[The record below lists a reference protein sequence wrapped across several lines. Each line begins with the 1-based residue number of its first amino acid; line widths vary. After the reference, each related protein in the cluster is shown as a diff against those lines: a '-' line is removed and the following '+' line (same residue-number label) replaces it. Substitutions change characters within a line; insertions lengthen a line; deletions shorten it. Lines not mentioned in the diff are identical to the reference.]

1 MTINLDQLFTE
12 ALPIITAIEDAGYEA
27 YFVGGSVRDS
37 LTGRMINDVDIATSA
52 TPEEVKAIFPKTVDV
67 GIAHGTILVLH
78 DSGNYE
84 VTTFRTESG
93 YSDFRRPDEVN
104 FVRSL
109 REDLQRRDFTMNAI
123 AMDRNGKLIDP
134 FYGKEAIQK
143 KEIVTVGNPDE
154 RFTEDGLRMMRALRF
169 VSQLRFELNPDTYA
183 SLKRHVRLMEH
194 ISVERILGEFEKL
207 LLGMNRKKSMELV
220 IDSALYYY
228 LPGFKT
234 YKSQLA
240 QVRAYDIEQLN
251 AKEEL
256 WGILLVLL
264 DIENIESFLR
274 NWKMPMKNIRFI
286 LSVVRLVKQEP
297 YFLQDKLLLFKEG
310 EKTAIS
316 AASVRAVLEN
326 TDVQDAIRTV
336 NEAYK
341 DLKIKSM
348 SELALT
354 GHDLLAFA
362 SDRKPGPWVKEA
374 MDSTLQAVLT
384 GKVKN
389 DKAAIKE
396 WLSTCNLM

>member
-1 MTINLDQLFTE
+1 MDQLFTE
-12 ALPIITAIEDAGYEA
+12 AIPVIAAIEEAGYEA

-37 LTGRMINDVDIATSA
+37 LTGRLSNDVDIATSA
-52 TPEEVKAIFPKTVDV
+52 TPDEVKAIFPKTVDV

-78 DSGNYE
+78 ESGNYE

-123 AMDRNGKLIDP
+123 AMDRKGKLIDP

-143 KEIVTVGNPDE
+143 KEIVTVGNPEE

-169 VSQLRFELNPDTYA
+169 VSQLSFKLNPDTYE
-183 SLKRHVRLMEH
+183 SLKKNVHLMEH
-194 ISVERILGEFEKL
+194 ISVERVLVEFEKL
-207 LLGMNRKKSMELV
+207 LLGVERKKSMELV
-220 IDSALYYY
+220 VDSCLYYY
-228 LPGFKT
+228 LPGFKS
-234 YKSQLA
+234 YKSQLER
-240 QVRAYDIEQLN
+240 VGTYSIEQL
-251 AKEEL
+251 KDIEDL

-274 NWKMPMKNIRFI
+274 NWKMPMKSIRFI
-286 LSVVRLVKQEP
+286 QSVVRLVKQEP
-297 YFLQDKLLLFKEG
+297 YFLQDKFLLFKEG
-310 EKTAIS
+310 EKAAVS
-316 AASVRAVLEN
+316 AVSVRAVLEN
-326 TDVQDAIRTV
+326 TNVQNAISTV
-336 NEAYK
+336 KEAYK

-374 MDSTLQAVLT
+374 IDGALQAVLA
-384 GKVKN
+384 GKVNN

-396 WLSTCNLM
+396 WLKTCNLM